1 MKERKIFFD
10 KNQRLIEILENSP
23 HILKHRK
30 LFPYSNLPYQR
41 SYFEDLNV
49 AMGDLKWGIIALL
62 LY

>member
-1 MKERKIFFD
+1 MKERKKIFD
-10 KNQRLIEILENSP
+10 KNRRLIEILENSP
-23 HILKHRK
+23 HILKHNK